1 MVLVFTVGFR
11 WLRTVGPAPVR
22 CSSAAAAA
30 LITVNWGV
38 FIYAV
43 NNDHV
48 VDSALGYYIN
58 PLVSV
63 ALGLLVL
70 HEHLR
75 PRQRIAVLI
84 GLLAVVVL
92 TIEYGKPPWIALILA
107 CSFGTYGL
115 VKKQVGLDGT
125 QSLFVETA
133 ILVVPALA
141 YIVVTGL
148 KGTAT
153 FTADDLG
160 HSLLLMAGGVVTAV
174 PLILFGAAAIRIP
187 LSTIGLMQYIAPTMH
202 FVIGVAIYGEAMP
215 AGRVAGF
222 VLVWIA
228 LIVLTV
234 DALGDVATAQRDPGG
249 AGARTG
255 AASRT
260 SRRLTA
266 RRPGR
271 RWGGRFVSI
280 MSLLTIRRATTED
293 DQALNALAII
303 DSSLPLS
310 GDVLVAQLDGAVMAA
325 ISVTDG
331 RAIADPFRRSADTV
345 EVLRLRAR
353 QERRRARALAA

>member
-1 MVLVFTVGFR
+1 MSQHRIGVIAGLVSYVIWGLFPLFWPLVEPAGAPEILAHRILWSLAFLVVVLVFTAGFR
-11 WLRTVGPAPVR
+11 WLRTVGR
-22 CSSAAAAA
+22 RRFLQLGAAAA

-63 ALGLLVL
+63 ALGLVVL

-75 PRQRIAVLI
+75 PRQRVAVLI

-92 TIEYGKPPWIALILA
+92 TVEYGKPPWIALILA

-153 FTADDLG
+153 FTADDIG

-234 DALGDVATAQRDPGG
+234 DALGTLRPRNVIPVAPVP
-249 AGARTG
+249 
-255 AASRT
+255 AAV
-260 SRRLTA
+260 
-266 RRPGR
+266 RP
-271 RWGGRFVSI
+271 
-280 MSLLTIRRATTED
+280 
-293 DQALNALAII
+293 
-303 DSSLPLS
+303 
-310 GDVLVAQLDGAVMAA
+310 AA
-325 ISVTDG
+325 PPD
-331 RAIADPFRRSADTV
+331 A
-345 EVLRLRAR
+345 
-353 QERRRARALAA
+353 

>member
-1 MVLVFTVGFR
+1 MSQQRTGLIAGLVSYAIWGLFPLFWPLVEPAGAIEILAHRIVWSLAFLVLVLALTAGFR
-11 WLRTVGPAPVR
+11 WIRAVGRTRLLQLAV
-22 CSSAAAAA
+22 AAV

-38 FIYAV
+38 FIYAT
-43 NNDHV
+43 NNGHV
-48 VDSALGYYIN
+48 VDTALGYYIN

-63 ALGLLVL
+63 ALGLFVL
-70 HEHLR
+70 GETLR
-75 PRQRIAVLI
+75 PRQRVAVVI
-84 GLLAVVVL
+84 GALAVVAL

-160 HSLLLMAGGVVTAV
+160 HSVLLMAGGVVTAV

-202 FVIGVAIYGEAMP
+202 FIIGVAIYGEAMP

-234 DALGDVATAQRDPGG
+234 DALGTLRPRNVIPSAVPARVRPATPPDA
-249 AGARTG
+249 
-255 AASRT
+255 
-260 SRRLTA
+260 
-266 RRPGR
+266 
-271 RWGGRFVSI
+271 
-280 MSLLTIRRATTED
+280 
-293 DQALNALAII
+293 
-303 DSSLPLS
+303 
-310 GDVLVAQLDGAVMAA
+310 
-325 ISVTDG
+325 
-331 RAIADPFRRSADTV
+331 
-345 EVLRLRAR
+345 
-353 QERRRARALAA
+353 